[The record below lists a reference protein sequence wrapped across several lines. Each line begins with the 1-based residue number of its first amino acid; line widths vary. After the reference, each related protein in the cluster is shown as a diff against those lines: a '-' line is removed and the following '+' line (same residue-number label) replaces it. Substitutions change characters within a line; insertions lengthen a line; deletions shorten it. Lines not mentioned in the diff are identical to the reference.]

1 MLCQKNKRLKNCSHV
16 VVDAAVALEAEF
28 HSATAAIAA
37 ATEAA
42 SIAEAI

>member
-1 MLCQKNKRLKNCSHV
+1 MLYQKNKRLNSCSHV

-37 ATEAA
+37 ALQVT
-42 SIAEAI
+42 SIAETI